1 MADKTVSLTWLRDQT
16 FSVASG
22 SHSMILD
29 NPVDGN
35 ERRGPSPMDMALAAL
50 AGCTVIDIVSIL
62 GKQRQDLRELR
73 IHVKGERADDHPR
86 RYTRV
91 VVTYELH
98 GKNLNP
104 RSVERAVMLS
114 DEKYCS
120 VSATFREVTEVES
133 RFEIVEV
140 GEEG

>member
-1 MADKTVSLTWLRDQT
+1 MADKTASLTWLRDQT
-16 FSVASG
+16 FSVMAG
-22 SHSMILD
+22 GATMILD

-35 ERRGPSPMDMALAAL
+35 EKRGPSPMDMALAAL
-50 AGCTVIDIVSIL
+50 AGCTGIDIVSIL

-73 IHVKGERADDHPR
+73 IHVAGERAEEHPR
-86 RYTRV
+86 RFTRV

-104 RSVERAVMLS
+104 KAVERAVMLS

-120 VSATFREVTEVES
+120 VSATFREEAEVES

-140 GEEG
+140 GAE